1 MAAKAKEGEEI
12 SGDRRGCLMAMSDG
26 DVWRRCLAAMGCR
39 AGRQPAHAAAA
50 RFGRRAG
57 QS

>member
-12 SGDRRGCLMAMSDG
+12 GGDRRGCLMAS
-26 DVWRRCLAAMGCR
+26 LAAMGCR

-50 RFGRRAG
+50 RFGRRAA